1 MCCHTVF
8 VTTELK
14 FCECYTPQDDG
25 QRGFRVF
32 SGNLQLLKALLFDVD
47 GTIADTE
54 RDGHRVAF
62 NLAFAD
68 AGLDWDWGVALYGQ
82 LLTVSGGKERL
93 RYFIEQWKPDFEQPE
108 DLDSFIRELHRAKT
122 RHYLALLEQGAIP
135 LRPGVERLLKE
146 ARAAGLRLAI
156 VTTTTP
162 ANVTALLGSTLGVDS
177 IGWFELIAAGDI
189 VPGKK
194 PASDIYY
201 YALEHLGLRASECL
215 ALEDSDNGLLSST
228 GAGIKTVVTVNDY
241 TRQQDFSGAAI
252 VVDQLG
258 EPGAGFEV
266 LAGGA
271 GGTTFVDVTF
281 LKHIFFKQS
290 GNLMHY

>member
-1 MCCHTVF
+1 M
-8 VTTELK
+8 
-14 FCECYTPQDDG
+14 
-25 QRGFRVF
+25 
-32 SGNLQLLKALLFDVD
+32 SILKALLFDVD
-47 GTIADTE
+47 GTLADTE

-62 NLAFAD
+62 NQAFAD
-68 AGLDWDWGVALYGQ
+68 AGLDWDWDVALYGQ

-93 RYFIEQWKPDFEQPE
+93 RYFIEQWKPDFDEPE
-108 DLDSFIRELHRAKT
+108 NLDSFIRDLHRTKT
-122 RHYLALLEQGAIP
+122 RRYLALLEQGAIP

-146 ARAAGLRLAI
+146 ARTTELRLAI

-162 ANVTALLGSTLGVDS
+162 DNVTALLSSTLGVDS
-177 IGWFELIAAGDI
+177 VGWFDLIAAGDI

-194 PASDIYY
+194 PAPDIYH
-201 YALEHLGLRASECL
+201 YALEQLGIPATECL

-252 VVDQLG
+252 VLDQLG

-266 LAGGA
+266 LAGDA
-271 GGTTFVDVTF
+271 GGATVVDVAF
-281 LKHIFFKQS
+281 LSRLLHAS
-290 GNLMHY
+290 R

>member
-1 MCCHTVF
+1 MS
-8 VTTELK
+8 K
-14 FCECYTPQDDG
+14 
-25 QRGFRVF
+25 
-32 SGNLQLLKALLFDVD
+32 LKALLFDID

-62 NLAFAD
+62 NQAFAD
-68 AGLDWDWGVALYGQ
+68 AGLDWDWDVALYGQ

-93 RYFIEQWKPDFEQPE
+93 RYFIEQWKPGFEQPD

-135 LRPGVERLLKE
+135 LRPGVERLLKD
-146 ARAAGLRLAI
+146 ARASGLRLAI

-162 ANVTALLGSTLGVDS
+162 ENVTALLGSTLGADS
-177 IGWFELIAAGDI
+177 IGWFDLIAAGDI

-194 PASDIYY
+194 PAPDIYH
-201 YALEHLGLRASECL
+201 YALDHLDLKATECL

-228 GAGIKTVVTVNDY
+228 GAGIKTIVTVNDY
-241 TRQQDFSGAAI
+241 TRQQNFSGAAV

-258 EPGAGFEV
+258 EPGAGFE
-266 LAGGA
+266 LIAGDA
-271 GGTTFVDVTF
+271 SEATIVDVAF
-281 LKHIFFKQS
+281 LRRIFS
-290 GNLMHY
+290 